1 MSAEDLFPKGEAEDL
16 GQGLVKDSIAEVREK
31 VLSNELPKNLPI
43 QRVLLGMAS
52 EIFTCVYG
60 FAPDRETADELLNEA
75 LVRGQENGAVL
86 REAFELM
93 NKYLKEDNDEQ

>member
-1 MSAEDLFPKGEAEDL
+1 EDL

-43 QRVLLGMAS
+43 QRVLLGMAC

-60 FAPDRETADELLNEA
+60 FARDNDTADKLLNEA

-86 REAFELM
+86 REAF
-93 NKYLKEDNDEQ
+93 NILKKQLREEDDE

>member
-1 MSAEDLFPKGEAEDL
+1 MSAEDLYPKGQAEDL

-43 QRVLLGMAS
+43 QKVFLGMAT

-60 FAPDRETADELLNEA
+60 FAPDRDTADKLLNEA

-86 REAFELM
+86 REALDLM
-93 NKYLKEDNDEQ
+93 NKHLKEEGES

>member
-1 MSAEDLFPKGEAEDL
+1 MSAEHLFPKGEAEDL

-60 FAPDRETADELLNEA
+60 FAPDRDTADKLLNEA
-75 LVRGQENGAVL
+75 LVKGQENGAVL
-86 REAFELM
+86 REAYELM
-93 NKYLKEDNDEQ
+93 NKYLKEEDNE